1 MLEPFVRA
9 NLHRWQAAYERFPA
23 PARHVV
29 ASARGWLLARSRYAP
44 ETFQILRNLREHER
58 WNSDQIRAY
67 QLGALQAILD
77 LARNTVPFY
86 RGYPDIQLRT
96 FEDLRQLPVLQRDT
110 VRENQERF
118 VSTAIPASKI
128 IRVGTTG
135 TTGGNLRV
143 AYTEKIARANWA
155 FLLRQREWAGLNA
168 REPRITLQGSR
179 VAPVRSAKPP
189 FWVHNLAERQ
199 ILLSIFHLSEQTAPA
214 YIRFLRAHQGLV
226 FEGFPSALGILAGFV
241 LARGEGIPMRAVF
254 TSGEPL
260 YASIREKTE
269 QAFQA
274 PVFDSYGMTELC
286 GLIQQC
292 ERGRMHLIPDY
303 GFLEILGEDD
313 RPALG
318 GAEGHFVW
326 TGFINSA
333 MPLIR
338 YRIGDSG
345 RWLAGETCPC
355 GREFP
360 LVLPTITRESD
371 LLRCPDG
378 RVFSPRALNQ
388 LLKNSNS
395 LRSCQF
401 IHERRERVLVRAV
414 AGNGR
419 ALEEMMRIR
428 AGLQELLGPHMEV
441 TADLAREPF
450 TGPGGKIPLIVNRAG
465 PQ

>member
-1 MLEPFVRA
+1 
-9 NLHRWQAAYERFPA
+9 
-23 PARHVV
+23 
-29 ASARGWLLARSRYAP
+29 
-44 ETFQILRNLREHER
+44 
-58 WNSDQIRAY
+58 
-67 QLGALQAILD
+67 
-77 LARNTVPFY
+77 
-86 RGYPDIQLRT
+86 
-96 FEDLRQLPVLQRDT
+96 
-110 VRENQERF
+110 
-118 VSTAIPASKI
+118 
-128 IRVGTTG
+128 
-135 TTGGNLRV
+135 
-143 AYTEKIARANWA
+143 
-155 FLLRQREWAGLNA
+155 
-168 REPRITLQGSR
+168 
-179 VAPVRSAKPP
+179 
-189 FWVHNLAERQ
+189 
-199 ILLSIFHLSEQTAPA
+199 
-214 YIRFLRAHQGLV
+214 
-226 FEGFPSALGILAGFV
+226 
-241 LARGEGIPMRAVF
+241 GIPMRAVF